1 MLVSAI
7 VNLTWRRKCVRTLTI
22 NNQKGTQTMKR
33 LTFQNRIFP
42 ATDSPFGTIQLKRIL
57 LEPLLVVGA
66 CLLWVAILPIAGVLC
81 AGIGTYDKVAALHL
95 AKQVQMI
102 FARA

>member
-1 MLVSAI
+1 
-7 VNLTWRRKCVRTLTI
+7 
-22 NNQKGTQTMKR
+22 MKR
-33 LTFQNRIFP
+33 STFQNPMCP

-66 CLLWVAILPIAGVLC
+66 CLLWVAILPITGVLC
-81 AGIGTYDKVAALHL
+81 AGIGTYEKVAALHL
-95 AKQVQMI
+95 AKQLQMI